1 MKHRSILFAVAMILM
16 LPQASKA
23 QNGTIAMNGTLDSNN
38 VYTYAP
44 INWRFEIPEYYF
56 STKDQD
62 ADSVNM
68 LKNDPNELTRLLQ
81 IGKDKRNI
89 LYARLVPLALYDQGV
104 GGYDKFWET
113 FARVQYQ
120 QAVDF
125 GDKPDTSTKI
135 ETIHGKQFRRFMMT
149 VKDSKGKLV
158 DYMCLYSYK
167 IDGKDLVVEILAN
180 NKEDSKLLTDAF
192 KASVAGLK
200 D

>member
-104 GGYDKFWET
+104 GGYDKFWAT

-125 GDKPDTSTKI
+125 GDKPDTSTRM
-135 ETIHGKQFRRFMMT
+135 ETIHGKQFQRFMMT
-149 VKDSKGKLV
+149 VKDDKGKLI

-167 IDGKDLVVEILAN
+167 IDGKDFVVEILAN